1 MSEICG
7 LFWITF
13 GNIPIPENGSKHSSV
28 RANQT
33 PQVTHL
39 VWSTIPSM
47 INKADELRRQLQTEY
62 SPLVWNSIL
71 RIYGPKAIITI
82 PINKSELFEI
92 NENRTIY
99 PERVCISQSST
110 RILENNLIIIGRF
123 RFLRWG
129 GFWPHPLL
137 CNRTS
142 RVQFRW
148 SSDFCKQ
155 TLKVSFWGLPLTCD
169 HDFHMQV
176 KVYLNLSNIVI
187 LKVWN
192 SLNVKLSSL

>member
-1 MSEICG
+1 
-7 LFWITF
+7 
-13 GNIPIPENGSKHSSV
+13 
-28 RANQT
+28 
-33 PQVTHL
+33 
-39 VWSTIPSM
+39 M

-129 GFWPHPLL
+129 GF
-137 CNRTS
+137 
-142 RVQFRW
+142 
-148 SSDFCKQ
+148 
-155 TLKVSFWGLPLTCD
+155 
-169 HDFHMQV
+169 
-176 KVYLNLSNIVI
+176 
-187 LKVWN
+187 
-192 SLNVKLSSL
+192 